1 MSTFTAFAPASLSN
15 LGPGFDS
22 VGVALSRWEDQV
34 TIKLTRKPVYEVHYD
49 AKSAWVGTNDP
60 LKNTASVSAKHVAQA
75 FGYNQGASIL
85 ICKGL
90 GAGSGLGSSAA
101 SAVAGAMAM
110 NSALGNPFTKQEL
123 IPSCLA
129 GEAAAS
135 GAIHGDNVVPSL
147 MGGII
152 FLDPDRPSDFIRL
165 NTPRDM
171 HFAVILPELEVFT
184 QQARELLPDQIT
196 LREGAVWASR
206 LARLGLA
213 FAKGEIEQIGKLIM
227 QDSIVEPIRAGLIG
241 PYTDIKLAALQAGAL
256 GCALSGS
263 GPAMFAVCP
272 SKSSA
277 TKVAKAMKKACSGQ
291 GVGSIAQSGSVN
303 RDGAYLG

>member
-1 MSTFTAFAPASLSN
+1 MSTFSAFAPASLSN

-22 VGVALSRWEDQV
+22 VGIALSGWEDQV
-34 TIKLTRKPVYEVHYD
+34 TIELTNRPVFEIEYD
-49 AKSAWVGTNDP
+49 SRSVWVGTTDP
-60 LKNTASVSAKHVAQA
+60 LKNTASVSAKHVAKTL
-75 FGYNQGASIL
+75 GYHQGASIL
-85 ICKGL
+85 IRKGL
-90 GAGSGLGSSAA
+90 GSGSGLGSSAA
-101 SAVAGAMAM
+101 SAVAGALAM
-110 NSALGNPFTKQEL
+110 NAALGNPFSKLDL

-135 GAIHGDNVVPSL
+135 GAIHGDNVMPSL

-165 NTPRDM
+165 NTPRNL
-171 HFAVILPELEVFT
+171 HFALILPELEVFT
-184 QQARELLPDQIT
+184 QQARELLPDQIS
-196 LREGAVWASR
+196 LREGAIWASR

-213 FAKGEIEQIGKLIM
+213 FANGEIEQIGKLIM

-241 PYTDIKLAALQAGAL
+241 PYGDIKLAALQAGAL

-263 GPAMFAVCP
+263 GPAMFAVCA

-277 TKVAKAMKKACSGQ
+277 IKIATAMKKACSGR

>member
-34 TIKLTRKPVYEVHYD
+34 TIELTREPVYEVHYD
-49 AKSAWVGTNDP
+49 VKSAWIGTTDP
-60 LKNTASVSAKHVAQA
+60 LRNTASVSAIHLGEA
-75 FGYNQGASIL
+75 FGYPGGASIL
-85 ICKGL
+85 IRKGL

-110 NSALGNPFTKQEL
+110 NAALGNPFSKHEL

-129 GEAAAS
+129 GEAAVS

-152 FLDPDRPSDFIRL
+152 FLDPDHPSDFIRL
-165 NTPRDM
+165 KSPSDL
-171 HFAVILPELEVFT
+171 HFALILPELKVFT

-196 LREGAVWASR
+196 LREGAIWASR

-213 FAKGEIEQIGKLIM
+213 FANGEIEQIGKMIM

-241 PYTDIKLAALQAGAL
+241 PYSDIKLAALQAGAL

-263 GPAMFAVCP
+263 GPAMFAIC
-272 SKSSA
+272 SSES
-277 TKVAKAMKKACSGQ
+277 VAISVASAMKKACAGR
-291 GVGSIAQSGSVN
+291 GVGSIVHSGSVN